1 MYQSIY
7 EMDPKAPP
15 PPPRSRPQ
23 MKRTNIVSGRLARQQ
38 RLEVEAAREQR
49 LLAEAKAQA
58 ELFIQEAQAAVAAE
72 EDRPTPVI
80 DIIKDV
86 AHKHGVTVAEI
97 RGQRRDR
104 HLVAAR
110 HEAMKLAYE
119 QRPDMSLPAIAKVFR
134 RDHTTF
140 LHAVKKEDVWRNPGR
155 PVELR
160 KPEPGWLQRVL
171 LWARGWFR

>member
-1 MYQSIY
+1 
-7 EMDPKAPP
+7 
-15 PPPRSRPQ
+15 
-23 MKRTNIVSGRLARQQ
+23 MKRTNIAGIRAREERQA
-38 RLEVEAAREQR
+38 RLEAEAAREAR
-49 LLAEAKAQA
+49 AQA
-58 ELFIQEAQAAVAAE
+58 ELFVQEAQAAVAAE
-72 EDRPTPVI
+72 EDRPIPVI
-80 DIIKDV
+80 DIIKAT
-86 AHKHGVTVAEI
+86 AHKHGVSIAEI

-140 LHAVKKEDVWRNPGR
+140 LHAVKKGDAWRNPGR

-160 KPEPGWLQRVL
+160 QPEIRGWLQRVL